1 MAIIRDISTYQGV
14 VILDIPATP
23 EGAGTGNVTGPASAT
38 DGHYA
43 KFDGSSGTLLKD
55 GTIQAADIPDLSG
68 TYATTGSLGSAAA
81 KTAGAAMNNVP
92 VNGAALGVSQEV
104 ETDGSGNLISAAKAT
119 GYNLAVGTTTG
130 TVAAGDHTHSTYVV
144 ANGAITGA
152 TNAKITYDVKG
163 LVTAGS
169 SLASTDI
176 PSLTMSKISDAGG
189 AATLSVGTTTGTV
202 AAGDHNHSG
211 VYAPSAQGVTNGN
224 SHAHTAGA
232 GAQIDHTGLSNIG
245 TNTHAQIDT
254 HISIANPTDM
264 NYFRR
269 TGATR
274 ERWYTTPITGTAATT
289 LALTSGRFYAIP
301 FYSAKA
307 ITLDRIGIYVSTLY
321 AASKCRLGIYTDSNG
336 EPGSLLL
343 DAGETDDSSTGAKT
357 LTINQALS
365 GGTLYWLVALSNS
378 GTHALRAGA
387 AGSENCG
394 LGFDNTLNAAAI
406 SFFYAAQSYGALP
419 LTFPT
424 VTNGTGTTPWIF
436 VRLSA

>member
-1 MAIIRDISTYQGV
+1 MVIKMAIIRDISTYQGV

-119 GYNLAVGTTTG
+119 GYNLA
-130 TVAAGDHTHSTYVV
+130 
-144 ANGAITGA
+144 
-152 TNAKITYDVKG
+152 
-163 LVTAGS
+163 
-169 SLASTDI
+169 
-176 PSLTMSKISDAGG
+176 
-189 AATLSVGTTTGTV
+189 VGTTTGTV

-321 AASKCRLGIYTDSNG
+321 AASKCRLGIYTD
-336 EPGSLLL
+336 
-343 DAGETDDSSTGAKT
+343 
-357 LTINQALS
+357 
-365 GGTLYWLVALSNS
+365 
-378 GTHALRAGA
+378 
-387 AGSENCG
+387 
-394 LGFDNTLNAAAI
+394 
-406 SFFYAAQSYGALP
+406 
-419 LTFPT
+419 
-424 VTNGTGTTPWIF
+424 
-436 VRLSA
+436 